1 MASWLARRLF
11 PALASAVLIAV
22 GMFTTIVGPEILS
35 RTAWALPNDLW
46 GTLIAA
52 QRLLHL
58 HLSGLYTQPTGLVA
72 FPGAVVILL
81 PAVALMDAAGIPVQP
96 QTPVSPYPHSWLVA
110 GPYEIVISCVVLFA
124 IDSLAERRSV
134 RLPQRFFLT
143 VASAVALW
151 SVSVRWGHPEDA
163 VAVAL
168 LLYGIDAL
176 PRTAK
181 AGWLIGAAV
190 VVQPLVLLALPVV
203 AVAVLWPDG
212 VAAEWIPGDGLST
225 GAGRLAGF
233 LIRAALPSVAALA
246 AAAAAN
252 WHATVTAVTSQ
263 PNYPS
268 IDHPTPWTSLSP
280 HLSNGDVA
288 GGPGRIL
295 AIVFACGCAVGYAYR
310 RRTAGPSATELLW
323 WVAVTL
329 AIRCVF
335 ESVMVAYYV
344 WPSLAVALLVAADR
358 WTRLIP
364 TAILAAAV
372 TFASQAPWRNP
383 WGWWALIVTGL
394 ALTLYSARIPIE
406 KTMQNVAKSSPAAG
420 L

>member
-1 MASWLARRLF
+1 MASLLARRLF
-11 PALASAVLIAV
+11 PALASAGLVAV
-22 GMFTTIVGPEILS
+22 GMFTTIVGPHLLG
-35 RTAWALPNDLW
+35 RTAWALPDDLW
-46 GTLIAA
+46 GTLVAA

-58 HLSGLYTQPTGLVA
+58 QLSGLYTQPTGLVA
-72 FPGAVVILL
+72 FPGAAVILL
-81 PAVALMDAAGIPVQP
+81 PAVALMDVTGIPVQP
-96 QTPVSPYPHSWLVA
+96 QTPVNPYPDSWLVA
-110 GPYEIVISCVVLFA
+110 GPYQILISCLVLFA
-124 IDSLAERRSV
+124 VDSLAERQSV
-134 RLPQRFFLT
+134 RLPQRFFLAI
-143 VASAVALW
+143 ASGVALW

-168 LLYGIDAL
+168 LLYGIGAL
-176 PRTAK
+176 PRTAR

-203 AVAVLWPDG
+203 AVAVLWPGG
-212 VAAEWIPGDGLST
+212 VPLDWIPEDGLSA
-225 GAGRLAGF
+225 GAGRIAGF
-233 LIRAALPSVAALA
+233 LTRAALPSMIALTA
-246 AAAAAN
+246 AAVTN

-268 IDHPTPWTSLSP
+268 IDHPTPWTALSP

-295 AIVFACGCAVGYAYR
+295 AIVFACGCAVAYAYR
-310 RRTAGPSATELLW
+310 RRAIGPSAAELLW

-344 WPSLAVALLVAADR
+344 WPSLAVALLVAANR
-358 WTRLIP
+358 WARLIP

-372 TFASQAPWRNP
+372 TFTSQAPWRNP
-383 WGWWALIVTGL
+383 WGWWALIVAGL
-394 ALTLYSARIPIE
+394 ACTLYCARNPVVE
-406 KTMQNVAKSSPAAG
+406 NYPERQ
-420 L
+420 

>member
-1 MASWLARRLF
+1 MASWLARRIF
-11 PALASAVLIAV
+11 PALASVGLVAV
-22 GMFTTIVGPEILS
+22 GMFSTIVGPKLLG

-72 FPGAVVILL
+72 FPGAAIILL
-81 PAVALMDAAGIPVQP
+81 PPVALMDAAGIGVQP
-96 QTPVSPYPHSWLVA
+96 QSQLSPYPESWLVA
-110 GPYEIVISCVVLFA
+110 GPYEIAISCLVLFA
-124 IDSLAERRSV
+124 VDSLAERRGV
-134 RLPQRFFLT
+134 RLPQRLFLS

-168 LLYGIDAL
+168 LLHGIDAL
-176 PRTAK
+176 PRTAR

-190 VVQPLVLLALPVV
+190 VVQPLVLLAVPVV

-212 VAAEWIPGDGLST
+212 VPADWIPEDGMSA
-225 GAGRLAGF
+225 GMGRLVGF
-233 LIRAALPSVAALA
+233 GVRVALPSAVALALA
-246 AAAAAN
+246 ATAN

-263 PNYPS
+263 PNYPT

-295 AIVFACGCAVGYAYR
+295 AIAFASACAVAYAYR
-310 RRTAGPSATELLW
+310 RRAIGPSDTEILW

-358 WTRLIP
+358 WARLIP

-372 TFASQAPWRNP
+372 TFTSQAPWRNP
-383 WGWWALIVTGL
+383 WGWWALNRSGL
-394 ALTLYSARIPIE
+394 ACTLYYARNPVVKSISNVT
-406 KTMQNVAKSSPAAG
+406 KTSPTAG